1 MSSFQNTQIALAV
14 STKTMSS
21 RELLDLI
28 NDARLQH
35 GENQIRANDFNNR
48 VVDELDGDHYESF
61 VVQNPNNTESVI
73 FNLSEDQCLLVS
85 MRESKSVRRTVLEKL
100 KTPVLDLTDP
110 VVLHGLLL
118 QTTAQIQVIKAER
131 DEAIRTKA
139 QISDTKTATALNTA
153 SQAVKKANKLQ
164 AELGRCKSNATVIA
178 VNNLTGKKYE
188 WLPLR
193 KWCKAQGIKAIEV
206 VDARYG
212 LVKAWPSA
220 AWSAVFGVD
229 LDVLFNGET
238 A

>member
-14 STKTMSS
+14 AEKTMNS
-21 RELLDLI
+21 RDLLDLI
-28 NDARLQH
+28 NDARLQNNEPEIRLNKFNEKI
-35 GENQIRANDFNNR
+35 EN
-48 VVDELDGDHYESF
+48 ELEGDHYTKS
-61 VVQNPNNTESVI
+61 VVQNSNNTESVI
-73 FNLSEDQCLLVS
+73 YQLTNDQCMLLS
-85 MRESKSVRRTVLEKL
+85 MRESKAVRRSVLEKL

-139 QISDTKTATALNTA
+139 QISDRKTATALNTA
-153 SQAVKKANKLQ
+153 SQATKKANKLQ
-164 AELGRCKSNATVIA
+164 AELGRCTSNATIIA
-178 VNNLTGKKYE
+178 VEKLTGDKYA
-188 WLPLR
+188 WMPLR
-193 KWCKAQGIKAIEV
+193 KWCKAQGVKAIEV